1 MFLKALGRV
10 IRHKD
15 DYGAIILVDQRYI
28 EKPKQHTKGQKLT
41 NDYLIKLFNI
51 YFYSFILITVQVILN
66 LIISTVVDTLSES
79 RDNLELP
86 VT

>member
-1 MFLKALGRV
+1 M
-10 IRHKD
+10 
-15 DYGAIILVDQRYI
+15 
-28 EKPKQHTKGQKLT
+28 KPDACGSPIVS
-41 NDYLIKLFNI
+41 YI